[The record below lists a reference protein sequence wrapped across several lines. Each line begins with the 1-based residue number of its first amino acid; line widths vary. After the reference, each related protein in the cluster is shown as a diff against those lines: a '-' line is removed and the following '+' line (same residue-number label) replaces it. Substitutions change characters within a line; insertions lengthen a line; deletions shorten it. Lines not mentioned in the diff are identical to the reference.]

1 MHIVLRDENR
11 RLIGRIDIN
20 ESLRPT
26 RVPITNSPKSRGIGF
41 RLSAFGSQSDSQ
53 LTTADSRQPTA
64 ESGQPTTDNPREVF
78 LTWDT
83 ALDDAGQLR
92 RCVACG
98 CTDLFTEKAFPMVTA
113 AVVVLA
119 FIGAVLGAVGLA
131 DAPPVL
137 IGMAVVLVLDVAILI
152 LSRRRLV
159 CYRCRST
166 YRDLPI
172 APYHRPWDRSVAD
185 RYPTAASAAVPQPGT
200 PPTATEPTTQ
210 VVMPAVIRT
219 APAAAAGANDKDYF
233 A

>member
-11 RLIGRIDIN
+11 RLIGRIDVN

-26 RVPITNSPKSRGIGF
+26 RVTITDRAPSTRNLELGTRNSQAST
-41 RLSAFGSQSDSQ
+41 DS
-53 LTTADSRQPTA
+53 SH
-64 ESGQPTTDNPREVF
+64 EVF

-98 CTDLFTEKAFPMVTA
+98 CTDLFTEKAFPMVTG

-137 IGMAVVLVLDVAILI
+137 VGMAVVLVLDVAILI
-152 LSRRRLV
+152 FSRRRLV

-166 YRDLPI
+166 YRELPI

-185 RYPTAASAAVPQPGT
+185 RYPTSTPVAGTQPGT

-210 VVMPAVIRT
+210 VVLPAVIRT
-219 APAAAAGANDKDYF
+219 APAAAGANDKDYF